1 METSMSNWKTTMK
14 LSYDDGCITTDQI
27 KIKRGISRRFIL
39 TSAILPSPCAFNIRA
54 GCIWV
59 WLQDLKHTGVPIS
72 NLFYMDDLKLYS
84 KNEQEQVGEMK
95 IVKQFNDDIVWNLD

>member
-1 METSMSNWKTTMK
+1 MMDVSQQIRSRSNEGSQGDSFSP
-14 LSYDDGCITTDQI
+14 LLFCLALVP
-27 KIKRGISRRFIL
+27 L
-39 TSAILPSPCAFNIRA
+39 TSELVTSGYGYTILN
-54 GCIWV
+54 
-59 WLQDLKHTGVPIS
+59 TGVPIS

>member
-1 METSMSNWKTTMK
+1 MSNWKTTMK

-39 TSAILPSPCAFNIRA
+39 TSAILPSPCALTSELVTSGYGYTILN
-54 GCIWV
+54 
-59 WLQDLKHTGVPIS
+59 TGVPIS

-95 IVKQFNDDIVWNLD
+95 IVKQFTDDIVWNLD